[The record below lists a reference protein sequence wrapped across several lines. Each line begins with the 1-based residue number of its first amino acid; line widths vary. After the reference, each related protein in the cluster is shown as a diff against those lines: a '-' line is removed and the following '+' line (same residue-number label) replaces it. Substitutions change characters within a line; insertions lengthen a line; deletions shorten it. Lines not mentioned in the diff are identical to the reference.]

1 MIKKLFN
8 NKWVSVVARI
18 ALGAIFVY
26 ASIDKIRD
34 PHAFARLVDG
44 YRVLPENLV
53 AIVAV
58 ILPFLELICG
68 LLLIVGLWV
77 LPSLIWVGIM
87 LAVFTAGMV
96 QAYFRGL
103 AIECGCFSTTG
114 SASGVGLWTIIRDLL
129 IILVWLKAFWYYK
142 KSVPLA
148 QRHSSAQF

>member
-1 MIKKLFN
+1 MIKNLLGS
-8 NKWVSVVARI
+8 KWVNLFARI
-18 ALGAIFVY
+18 AIGAIFVY

-34 PHAFARLVDG
+34 PHAFARLIDG

-68 LLLIVGLWV
+68 VLLIIGLWV
-77 LPSLIWVGIM
+77 LPALVWVGIM
-87 LAVFTAGMV
+87 LVIFTLGMI

-114 SASGVGLWTIIRDLL
+114 SSSGVGVWTIIRDLL
-129 IILVWLKAFWYYK
+129 IILVWLKAFLYYK
-142 KSVPLA
+142 RSLPTERPV
-148 QRHSSAQF
+148 SA